1 MSSTQDFIG
10 AVYEKLTQ
18 MLGSSGASAS
28 TLVQM
33 AWPGY
38 ALSPVDFRRSE
49 SPAGPY
55 DPDVARE
62 VAAALANIAP
72 ASVSARFENSGLEID
87 DLYEIVLASAI
98 PMGATAD
105 NLPANPIYR
114 LFSDAQFEFMNAR
127 RGLRDDPNGYYYPV
141 TATPAA
147 WYDESKSEGWTTV
160 TLSTAEANKSAPPS
174 NEFIRA
180 GGKDA
185 LERAVWRLRPK
196 ANQAGQVKADLQKAV
211 TAEPLGPAL
220 ALKLRASPALAKP
233 MMAHALKVGLAP
245 AAPAPAPVSAA
256 TLRAGAPAMAKAGR
270 VAKPSAPAAAPT
282 PAPVLT
288 KGARLEALRGGGA
301 AKSVDLAS
309 AKRLFTA
316 VNAPSPVLSRPGV
329 NIARIDLTRRDL
341 GIANL
346 AERLVLK
353 ERLDQALPTKPASPA
368 TNGYSITFKVC
379 RVNLQRPWL
388 KLALLSTR
396 NWWMFD
402 TPAGTY
408 STGATDNNPGLFPL
422 LPTGLIVIR
431 DLKITA
437 NWSQE
442 DRANIGEAASFGPF
456 DLQGATLSQNTLEVK
471 GMQVIGWISQ
481 VTPSLPPLSPPA
493 V

>member
-18 MLGSSGASAS
+18 MLASSGGGAN
-28 TLVQM
+28 TLIQM

-38 ALSPVDFRRSE
+38 ALSPVDFKRSDT
-49 SPAGPY
+49 PAGPY
-55 DPDVARE
+55 DPEVARE

-127 RGLRDDPNGYYYPV
+127 RGLHDDPSGYYYPV

-147 WYDESKSEGWTTV
+147 WYDESNNQGWTTV
-160 TLSTAEANKSAPPS
+160 TLSGGEANKSSPAAS
-174 NEFIRA
+174 EFIRA
-180 GGKDA
+180 GGGA
-185 LERAVWRLRPK
+185 TFERAIWRLRPK
-196 ANQAGQVKADLQKAV
+196 ANEAVQVKANLQKTVASQ
-211 TAEPLGPAL
+211 PLNPTL
-220 ALKLRASPALAKP
+220 ALKLQHSPALAKP
-233 MMAHALKVGLAP
+233 MMAHTLKAS
-245 AAPAPAPVSAA
+245 PAPAPVSAN
-256 TLRAGAPAMAKAGR
+256 TLTAGAPRMTKASRLAGAKA
-270 VAKPSAPAAAPT
+270 AINTPAPA
-282 PAPVLT
+282 APVLT
-288 KGARLEALRGGGA
+288 KGARLEALRGSKA

-309 AKRLFTA
+309 AQRLFTA
-316 VNAPSPVLSRPGV
+316 VSAPSPVLSRPGV
-329 NIARIDLTRRDL
+329 NLTRVDLTRRDL
-341 GIANL
+341 GIASL

-353 ERLDQALPTKPASPA
+353 ERLDQSLPTKPASPA
-368 TNGYSITFKVC
+368 TTGYSITFRVC

-408 STGATDNNPGLFPL
+408 STGAVDNNPGLFPL

-456 DLQGATLSQNTLEVK
+456 DLQGATFSQNTLEVR
-471 GMQVIGWISQ
+471 GMQVIGWVSQ